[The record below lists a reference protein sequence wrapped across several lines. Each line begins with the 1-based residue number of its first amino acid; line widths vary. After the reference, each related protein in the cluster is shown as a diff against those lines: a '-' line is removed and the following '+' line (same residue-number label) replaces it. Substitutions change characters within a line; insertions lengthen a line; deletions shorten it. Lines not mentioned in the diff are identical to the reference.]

1 MSDFEPNEIENID
14 EPVEIPANEIDSSS
28 DADLNTVATEE
39 NDLVSEVA
47 EEIQMNDDSDSS
59 ESPNIQNEP
68 PKKSIAQLESERQ
81 ELERK
86 RNLLD
91 EQIAR
96 WEQSAQQ
103 LVAWK
108 ERHSRSFLWKVLQEM
123 KSNLDTA
130 VNKLAKYNEIVE
142 NISIPEPGTMIT
154 LRKKFHKRLLGLNLG
169 IPAICALLL
178 WLPTVTGINF
188 ISNAL
193 SPYFVYVA
201 NPLRMVLMYAIGVYL
216 FLFFAALVAYYR
228 GWASFERKVRTS
240 LWELDSV
247 SSGVAHVRGEE
258 MRLKSLYPQ
267 VREWLEI
274 IGHSLSN
281 PWRIRDEWFSSDIGS
296 INPDSIPYSLRVAQ
310 PIDEDTSSSLAMQR
324 EAAERFMLKGWR
336 AKVFADQ
343 VDAVREKYG
352 LASERLNVDQLDRDI
367 SYSPN
372 GPRSLLYA
380 SIHEPEVLEN
390 VGKKQLLPLISEVQR
405 NAITKSRPPVAEVRA
420 NQFKQLKKSTE
431 DLFQEKKVEWDSFLS
446 VSLPTPDKVRTT
458 LSVLGLSDAGRLKN
472 YQDSYETFV
481 IAPARFANH
490 LESVNG
496 SNKRLYAES
505 SQLPMDIVVRTDFT
519 GPIAREHLLF
529 LAKTKDDVDRERS
542 KAEEIIKRNLEEGAS
557 GIN

>member
-1 MSDFEPNEIENID
+1 MSDFEPNEIKNID

-28 DADLNTVATEE
+28 DADLKTVATEE

-240 LWELDSV
+240 LWNWIP
-247 SSGVAHVRGEE
+247 
-258 MRLKSLYPQ
+258 SLL
-267 VREWLEI
+267 EWL
-274 IGHSLSN
+274 
-281 PWRIRDEWFSSDIGS
+281 
-296 INPDSIPYSLRVAQ
+296 
-310 PIDEDTSSSLAMQR
+310 M
-324 EAAERFMLKGWR
+324 
-336 AKVFADQ
+336 
-343 VDAVREKYG
+343 
-352 LASERLNVDQLDRDI
+352 
-367 SYSPN
+367 
-372 GPRSLLYA
+372 YA
-380 SIHEPEVLEN
+380 
-390 VGKKQLLPLISEVQR
+390 GKK
-405 NAITKSRPPVAEVRA
+405 
-420 NQFKQLKKSTE
+420 
-431 DLFQEKKVEWDSFLS
+431 
-446 VSLPTPDKVRTT
+446 
-458 LSVLGLSDAGRLKN
+458 
-472 YQDSYETFV
+472 
-481 IAPARFANH
+481 
-490 LESVNG
+490 
-496 SNKRLYAES
+496 
-505 SQLPMDIVVRTDFT
+505 
-519 GPIAREHLLF
+519 
-529 LAKTKDDVDRERS
+529 
-542 KAEEIIKRNLEEGAS
+542 
-557 GIN
+557 